1 MNRRLLPLLP
11 LLGVLAAAGC
21 VPSEPFAPVAVQ
33 LRGQAP
39 TIRYVSC
46 KPALVKG
53 FKVVKPDP
61 ERQWI
66 EDSDP
71 VVWQVTFDT
80 PAKVD
85 AASVGETI
93 AGATEVV
100 PLAGP
105 LEEGTRY
112 EAFIALDDGT
122 EPHTGFELD
131 KLVGGKVSYEG
142 EYVSESEF
150 VKLASCG

>member
-1 MNRRLLPLLP
+1 MNRRLPLLLA
-11 LLGVLAAAGC
+11 LLGALSATGC
-21 VPSEPFAPVAVQ
+21 VPSTPFAPVAVQ

-46 KPALVKG
+46 KPVLVKG

-61 ERQWI
+61 KRQWI

-85 AASVGETI
+85 TASVGETV

-112 EAFIALDDGT
+112 EAFISLNDGT
-122 EPHTGFELD
+122 EPHTGFELA
-131 KLVGGKVSYEG
+131 KLAEGTVSYEG
-142 EYVSESEF
+142 KYVSESEF
-150 VKLASCG
+150 AKLSSCG